1 MEELKKGLG
10 LPHVFC
16 IASGAMISSGLFVL
30 PGLAHARAGPAVI
43 LSYLLAGLLG
53 FPGLLSVAELTTAMP
68 KAGGDYFFV
77 TRGMGPAVGT
87 VAGVLNW
94 FSLSLKSGFALV
106 GLAAFLQLLVP
117 VDYRLLGLVLAILF
131 VGVNLLGVREAARLQ
146 IALVMALL
154 GLLAMFVF
162 VGLGHIQMTRITPFV
177 PHGWP
182 SVLSTAGFVFVSYGG
197 LLKISSVAEEIR
209 RPGRVIPLGMFLS
222 LGVVITVYTLA
233 VLVTSGVMPDEQLHK
248 TLMPISDAAAIFM
261 GRGGQI
267 ALTIGA
273 ILAFLTTANAGIM
286 SASRYLLAMSRDDLL
301 PRRLAH
307 VSPRFQTPHLATIA
321 TGVIVALSLLVQLES
336 LIKAA
341 STVLILTHIGA
352 CLSVIVLRE
361 GRVQNYRP
369 RFRSPL
375 YPWVQLIG
383 ILGLFF
389 VLMEMGLAAYLVA
402 AGLVGASFCLYW
414 FYGRTRSS
422 QESALLHLI
431 QRITARELVTG
442 SLERELKEIVRER
455 DQIVLDRFDHLIE
468 HSAVLDL
475 LGSVDHEE
483 FFRQATEQLG
493 PRVGVEPEKLRRMLS
508 AREKES
514 STVLGPKLAIP
525 HVVIDGAGGQFDI
538 LLARCREG
546 IVFPNGRKVQAAF
559 VLVGSCDQRNFHLR
573 ALAAIAQVTQ
583 EPVFEKNWL
592 SAAGPQALRD
602 AVLLA
607 ERQRFGEH

>member
-1 MEELKKGLG
+1 MELKKGLG

-16 IASGAMISSGLFVL
+16 IASGTMISSGLFVL
-30 PGLAHARAGPAVI
+30 PGLAHARAGPAVV
-43 LSYLLAGLLG
+43 LSYLLAGLLA
-53 FPGLLSVAELTTAMP
+53 FPGLLCVAELTTAMP

-87 VAGVLNW
+87 VAGILNW

-106 GLAAFLQLLVP
+106 GLAAVVRLLVP
-117 VDYRLLGLVLAILF
+117 VDYRLLGLVMCAVF
-131 VGVNLLGVREAARLQ
+131 VGINLLGVSEAARVQ
-146 IALVMALL
+146 IVLVAILLALL
-154 GLLAMFVF
+154 GVFVF
-162 VGLGHIQMTRITPFV
+162 TGARAVRMASLDPLA

-182 SVLSTAGFVFVSYGG
+182 AVFSTAGFVFISYGG
-197 LLKISSVAEEIR
+197 LLKISSVAEEVR
-209 RPGRVIPLGMFLS
+209 LPGRVIPLGMFLS
-222 LGVVITVYTLA
+222 LGVVVTVYTLA
-233 VLVTSGVMPDEQLHK
+233 VLVTCGVLTQQALHT
-248 TLMPISDAAAIFM
+248 TLMPISDAAGAIM
-261 GRGGQI
+261 GRTGWI

-273 ILAFLTTANAGIM
+273 VLAFLTAANGGIM
-286 SASRYLLAMSRDDLL
+286 AASRYLLAMSRDNLL
-301 PRRLAH
+301 PRNLSR
-307 VSPRFQTPHLATIA
+307 VNQRFQTPHSATLVTA
-321 TGVIVALSLLVQLES
+321 GVVALSLLVHLES
-336 LIKAA
+336 LVKAA
-341 STVLILTHIGA
+341 STVLLLTHVLA

-375 YPWVQLIG
+375 YPWVQLLG
-383 ILGLFF
+383 IVGLFF
-389 VLMEMGLAAYLVA
+389 LLLEMGHEAYLVA
-402 AGLVGASFCLYW
+402 AGLVLLSFSLYW
-414 FYGRTRSS
+414 FYGRSRTR

-442 SLERELKEIVRER
+442 SLEAELKEIVRER
-455 DQIVLDRFDHLIE
+455 DQIVLDRFDDLIE

-475 LGSVDHEE
+475 GGAADSEE
-483 FFRQATEQLG
+483 FFRQVGEQLG
-493 PRVGVEPEKLRRMLS
+493 PRLGVEPEKLRRMLV
-508 AREKES
+508 AREKDS
-514 STVLGPKLAIP
+514 STVLSDNLAIP
-525 HVVIDGAGGQFDI
+525 HVVIDEAGRFDI

-559 VLVGSCDQRNFHLR
+559 VMVGSCDQRNFHLR

>member
-1 MEELKKGLG
+1 MELKKGLG

-43 LSYLLAGLLG
+43 LSYLLAGLLA
-53 FPGLLSVAELTTAMP
+53 FPGLLCVAELTTAMP

-87 VAGVLNW
+87 VAGILNW

-117 VDYRLLGLVLAILF
+117 VDYRLLGLALSALF
-131 VGVNLLGVREAARLQ
+131 VVVNLVGVREAARLQ
-146 IALVMALL
+146 VALVMALL
-154 GLLAMFVF
+154 ALLAVFVF
-162 VGLGHIQMTRITPFV
+162 AGLGHVQSTRIMPFA

-182 SVLSTAGFVFVSYGG
+182 AVFSTAGFVFVSYGG
-197 LLKISSVAEEIR
+197 LLKISSVAEEVR
-209 RPGRVIPLGMFLS
+209 RPGRVIPMGLFLS
-222 LGVVITVYTLA
+222 LGVVLTVYSLA
-233 VLVTSGVMPDEQLHK
+233 VLVTSGVMSDEKLHN
-248 TLMPISDAAAIFM
+248 TLMPISDAAGAFM
-261 GRGGQI
+261 GNAGQI

-273 ILAFLTTANAGIM
+273 ILAFMTTANAGIM
-286 SASRYLLAMSRDDLL
+286 SASRYLLAMSRDELL
-301 PRRLAH
+301 PRRLAR
-307 VSPRFQTPHLATIA
+307 VSPRFQTPQVALAI
-321 TGVIVALSLLVQLES
+321 TGAVVALSLLVQLES

-375 YPWVQLIG
+375 YPWVQLAG
-383 ILGLFF
+383 ILGLVF
-389 VLMEMGLAAYLVA
+389 VLLEMGLEAYLVA
-402 AGLVGASFCLYW
+402 AALIVASFCLYW
-414 FYGRTRSS
+414 FYGRTRWRR
-422 QESALLHLI
+422 ESALLHLI

-455 DQIVLDRFDHLIE
+455 DQIVLDRFDTLIE
-468 HSAVLDL
+468 NSAVLDL
-475 LGSVDHEE
+475 PGPVEAEE
-483 FFRQATEQLG
+483 FFRQAAEQLG
-493 PRVGVEPEKLRRMLS
+493 PRVGIESKDLRGMLS
-508 AREKES
+508 AREKDS
-514 STVLGPKLAIP
+514 STVLGANLAIP
-525 HVVIDGAGGQFDI
+525 HVVIDQSGRFDI

-559 VLVGSCDQRNFHLR
+559 VMVGSRDQRNFHLR

-583 EPVFEKNWL
+583 EQGFAKNWL
-592 SAAGPQALRD
+592 SANGPQALRD